1 MAVAPAAWL
10 PLQETASEFRTECA
24 ALEQFVEKL
33 LRDLDYLR
41 LELEHKADELEE
53 TQQRLDERSRQ
64 LEEQRTLSAKLAQH
78 LEHQETQF
86 DLTLGELRELR
97 QQMAQNQQEA
107 VERDSAGRS
116 TSEEVLVLQQRLV
129 QLEAERDEL
138 RRHASMAAAPQM
150 ESRPAW
156 LGELDELRLQLVEA
170 QSDLSSAIQ
179 RAADA
184 NAASAAAN
192 VHAAAPPAEWS
203 EERNELETELD
214 LVRSRAAE
222 LQEIV
227 DAQRRELADSRDE
240 MSAELKQLRRLIE
253 QQAERAVK
261 QTVTAPVPAAADEG
275 AAAEGED
282 PVMNSVMAQFA
293 KLQKDVAQRRKKK

>member
-1 MAVAPAAWL
+1 MAVAPSAWL

-97 QQMAQNQQEA
+97 QQMAQSQQEA
-107 VERDSAGRS
+107 AEREAAGRA
-116 TSEEVLVLQQRLV
+116 TSEELLTLQQRIV

-138 RRHASMAAAPQM
+138 RRHASMGAAAPPA
-150 ESRPAW
+150 ESRPSW

-170 QSDLSSAIQ
+170 QSELSSAIQ
-179 RAADA
+179 RAAESNVA
-184 NAASAAAN
+184 PATASSSS
-192 VHAAAPPAEWS
+192 PPAEWDA
-203 EERNELETELD
+203 ERNELESELE

-227 DAQRRELADSRDE
+227 DTQRRELAGSREE
-240 MSAELKQLRRLIE
+240 MSGELKQLRRLIE
-253 QQAERAVK
+253 QQAEQAVR
-261 QTVTAPVPAAADEG
+261 QAPVAAKHEPADE
-275 AAAEGED
+275 AEGASGDD